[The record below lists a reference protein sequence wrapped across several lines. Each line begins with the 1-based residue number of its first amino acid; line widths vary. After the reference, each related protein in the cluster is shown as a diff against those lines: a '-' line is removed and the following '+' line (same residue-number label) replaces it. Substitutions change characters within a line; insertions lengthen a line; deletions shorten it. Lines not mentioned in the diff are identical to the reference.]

1 MLVKGATAG
10 GSQSEGGFY
19 AECGMQTDSHRL
31 LCHHEVV
38 MSSIENRG
46 VVQSFK
52 AGQNGDREM

>member
-19 AECGMQTDSHRL
+19 AECRMQTDSHRL

-46 VVQSFK
+46 VV
-52 AGQNGDREM
+52 